1 MFEIHARSMFCDQLG
16 ICIIHFQPREN
27 FLKNNALGRIH
38 LFSWAPFKFWGKRL
52 QTVGWDEVT
61 LPVRR
66 AMRL

>member
-38 LFSWAPFKFWGKRL
+38 LFSWAPFKF
-52 QTVGWDEVT
+52 
-61 LPVRR
+61 
-66 AMRL
+66 